1 MNAGQFAGSGY
12 GVGVGASA
20 IVADV
25 TISMAAAL
33 GMSLTA
39 LGMVLTPGPN
49 MMYLVSRSI
58 SQGRGAGLIS
68 LGGTAA
74 GFLIYMTMANL
85 GLAVVFVLVPWLFMA
100 FKAVGAAYL
109 GYLAW
114 QALKPG
120 GRGLFETH
128 TLDRDSA
135 GRLFRMGLIT
145 NLLNPKAAIMY
156 LALIPQF
163 IDPARGHTIAQGF
176 LLGGVQITVS
186 MVVNAAIV
194 IAAGSI
200 ASLIA
205 RRPSWA
211 TWQRRITGTLLGAVA
226 LMLARE
232 VPARARV

>member
-1 MNAGQFAGSGY
+1 
-12 GVGVGASA
+12 
-20 IVADV
+20 
-25 TISMAAAL
+25 
-33 GMSLTA
+33 
-39 LGMVLTPGPN
+39 

-194 IAAGSI
+194 ITAGSI

>member
-1 MNAGQFAGSGY
+1 M
-12 GVGVGASA
+12 SA
-20 IVADV
+20 IVDDV
-25 TISMAAAL
+25 TISMAAVL
-33 GMSLTA
+33 GMAVTA

-85 GLAVVFVLVPWLFMA
+85 GLAMVFVLVPWLFMV
-100 FKAVGAAYL
+100 FKAAGALYL
-109 GYLAW
+109 AYLAW

-120 GRGLFETH
+120 GHGLFETR
-128 TLDRDSA
+128 TLERDSA

-163 IDPARGHTIAQGF
+163 IDPARGHTTAQGF

-186 MVVNAAIV
+186 MVVNATIV

-200 ASLIA
+200 ASVIA
-205 RRPSWA
+205 SRPSWA

-226 LMLARE
+226 VMLARE
-232 VPARARV
+232 VPARARI